1 MRKLLTLLSVLLL
14 CTVLATAQ
22 TSPVTGQVRDEKG
35 VPVPFATVKI
45 KGSTTGVSADQ
56 NGNFKIDVKQGDV
69 LVVSAASFEGAEVTV
84 GSGSTVNVALK
95 SSTALSEVVVT
106 ALGSDPKWPIKF
118 NMADVNIINC
128 TVSVKEAI

>member
-1 MRKLLTLLSVLLL
+1 MRKLLSLLTVLLL

-69 LVVSAASFEGAEVTV
+69 LVVSAASFEGAEIKV

-95 SSTALSEVVVT
+95 STSLLNEVVVT
-106 ALGSDPKWPIKF
+106 ALGIKRAKKHPSLRCSA
-118 NMADVNIINC
+118 NQW
-128 TVSVKEAI
+128 